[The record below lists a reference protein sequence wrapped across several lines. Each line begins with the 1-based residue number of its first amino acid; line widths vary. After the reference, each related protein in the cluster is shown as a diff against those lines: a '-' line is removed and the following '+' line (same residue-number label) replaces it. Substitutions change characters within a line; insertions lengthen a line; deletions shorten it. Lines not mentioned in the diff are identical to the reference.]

1 MTSPDPLCRACGRPI
16 EPRRSHRGGVPVYCS
31 RACRARRV
39 GPLDRAIEARLVE
52 LLDARAPGATL
63 CPSEVARSLRD
74 EGWRELMEPV
84 RRAGR
89 RLAARG
95 ELVFTQQG
103 RLVDPATARGP
114 VRLRRP

>member
-1 MTSPDPLCRACGRPI
+1 MSPSPERIARGAFDPALTFA
-16 EPRRSHRGGVPVYCS
+16 E
-31 RACRARRV
+31 
-39 GPLDRAIEARLVE
+39 LVE

-103 RLVDPATARGP
+103 RLVDPATACGP